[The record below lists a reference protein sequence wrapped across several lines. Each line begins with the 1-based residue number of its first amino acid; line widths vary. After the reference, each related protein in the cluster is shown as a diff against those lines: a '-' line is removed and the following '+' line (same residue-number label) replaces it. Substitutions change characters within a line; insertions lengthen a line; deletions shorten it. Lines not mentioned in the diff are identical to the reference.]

1 MMWSMGAALKTT
13 SPGFLLL
20 NQLAALSVEHVP
32 GSLLDELMI
41 GGHDQE
47 IHSGHAE
54 NAEVI
59 KGEGD
64 PCQVSGCSNRLEV
77 TTVPRCDLQILSSLV
92 PSFFLPRL
100 CQADIGA
107 FPQVFFPLKVRGS

>member
-1 MMWSMGAALKTT
+1 MGAALKTT

-20 NQLAALSVEHVP
+20 NQLVALSVEHVP